1 MLGGWAGGWPERSL
15 SALLLQT
22 SRLNL
27 SPGLL
32 LAEPAQKKGG
42 LLPPLGP
49 SDTHTHTHTPF
60 QSLQCFLVLLVE
72 WILAIQV
79 DIFAPVTRSCS
90 TDTSNST
97 PASGGGNHARSP
109 RGGDGEGQGGRR
121 EREMKCSAGWNV
133 AQTAWLS
140 YTPAQVSI
148 SLSAGSTADWEPMFP
163 HRERTK
169 RTGCHLELIAAEVQS
184 SKVTP

>member
-32 LAEPAQKKGG
+32 LAQPAQKKGG

-49 SDTHTHTHTPF
+49 NDTYTHTPF
-60 QSLQCFLVLLVE
+60 QSLLFLLLVE
-72 WILAIQV
+72 WILAVQV
-79 DIFAPVTRSCS
+79 DIFAPVTSSCS

-97 PASGGGNHARSP
+97 PASGGGSHARSP
-109 RGGDGEGQGGRR
+109 RGGDGEGQG
-121 EREMKCSAGWNV
+121 CSAGWNV
-133 AQTAWLS
+133 ARTAWLS
-140 YTPAQVSI
+140 YTPAQVST
-148 SLSAGSTADWEPMFP
+148 SLSAGSTADWEPVFP